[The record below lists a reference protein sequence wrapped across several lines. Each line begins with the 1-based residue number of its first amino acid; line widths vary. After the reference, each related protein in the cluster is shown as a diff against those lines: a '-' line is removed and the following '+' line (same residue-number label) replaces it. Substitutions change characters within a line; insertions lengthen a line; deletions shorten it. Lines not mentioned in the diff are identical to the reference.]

1 MKLANVRLLVADFSA
16 SYAFWRDVMQL
27 PVAYGP
33 DTPNAPDGYAYLTLG
48 DATDAGIEL
57 FNRAGFAQSIAQSIA
72 QSPASG
78 AGNAQIVLV
87 LKVDDV
93 AATYADLVARGA
105 TSVAEPK
112 DRPDWGARTAHI
124 SDPDG
129 NIIELY
135 ASLSPN
141 S

>member
-1 MKLANVRLLVADFSA
+1 MKLANIRLLVADFPA
-16 SYAFWRDVMQL
+16 SYAFWADIVQL

-33 DTPNAPDGYAYLTLG
+33 DTPNAPSGYAYLTLG

-57 FNRAGFAQSIAQSIA
+57 FNRDGFAQSIGLPSTATTG
-72 QSPASG
+72 SP
-78 AGNAQIVLV
+78 QIVIV

-93 AATYADLVARGA
+93 DATYAEFVARGA
-105 TSVAEPK
+105 PSVTEPK

-129 NIIELY
+129 NILELY
-135 ASLSPN
+135 APLGGN
-141 S
+141 A

>member
-1 MKLANVRLLVADFSA
+1 MKLANVRLLVADFPA
-16 SYAFWRDVMQL
+16 SYTFWRDVIQL

-48 DATDAGIEL
+48 DTGIEL
-57 FNRAGFAQSIAQSIA
+57 FNRDGFAQSIGRTLAPA
-72 QSPASG
+72 AGSP
-78 AGNAQIVLV
+78 QVVIV

-93 AATYADLVARGA
+93 AATYTDLLARGA
-105 TSVAEPK
+105 TAVAEPK

-135 ASLSPN
+135 SPLAAD
-141 S
+141 SQPSV